1 MRRVPWIWIA
11 LILMLLLAVW
21 RWFSHAPKWREGDL
35 IFQTS
40 RSGQS
45 TAIAAATLSAYTHMG
60 ILAKRGDGWV
70 VIEANGPVKETP
82 AREWIRRGRFARY
95 AVFRH
100 PGLTAQQT
108 RTILTSARVLKG
120 RPYDLF
126 FSFRNRAIYCSELA
140 WLAYRK
146 AGVPVGQVQTVGSL
160 YIGNGFADRLIRTRG
175 ARDAECNGL
184 SVESCRNVI
193 LRRELVTPVAI
204 ARDRSLKRVY
214 SNYPL

>member
-1 MRRVPWIWIA
+1 MRRGPWIWIA

-60 ILAKRGDGWV
+60 ILARRGDGWV
-70 VIEANGPVKETP
+70 VIEAAGPVRETSLK
-82 AREWIRRGRFARY
+82 AWIARGRFARY

-108 RTILTSARVLKG
+108 RTVLTAARVLKG

-140 WLAYRK
+140 WLAYGK
-146 AGVPVGQVQTVGSL
+146 AGAPVGHVQTVGSL
-160 YIGNGFADRLIRTRG
+160 YVGNGFADRLIRTRG
-175 ARDAECNGL
+175 GRDAECSGL
-184 SVESCRNVI
+184 SVDGCRNVI
-193 LRRELVTPVAI
+193 LKRELVTPVAI
-204 ARDRSLKRVY
+204 ARDRSLRQVY

>member
-1 MRRVPWIWIA
+1 MRRGPWVLIA

-21 RWFSHAPKWREGDL
+21 RWFSHAPPWREGDL
-35 IFQTS
+35 VFHTS

-70 VIEANGPVKETP
+70 VIEATGPVKETP
-82 AREWIRRGRFARY
+82 LREWIRRGWFGRY

-108 RTILTSARVLKG
+108 RTILTSARALRG

-126 FSFRNRAIYCSELA
+126 FSFRNQAIYCSELA
-140 WLAYRK
+140 WLAYGK
-146 AGVPVGQVQTVGSL
+146 AGVPVGHVQTVGSL
-160 YIGNGFADRLIRTRG
+160 YVGNGLADRLIRTRG
-175 ARDAECNGL
+175 GRDAECSGL
-184 SVESCRNVI
+184 RTEACRKLI
-193 LRRELVTPVAI
+193 LARELVTPV
-204 ARDRSLKRVY
+204 SLAHDPHLKQVY